1 MTYTG
6 LPRIRLTALPDKS
19 VLVVR
24 GDELDESILRAD
36 AERFRRRYPAW
47 GRFGVSALLATD
59 DEEVDELCSTRLER
73 FEFVVIFRRAD
84 LVAIGIEVVP
94 TFRRP
99 HVTLACEDLDRLVTG
114 MLECEHMTR
123 TNPHHNAH

>member
-36 AERFRRRYPAW
+36 AERF
-47 GRFGVSALLATD
+47 G
-59 DEEVDELCSTRLER
+59 
-73 FEFVVIFRRAD
+73 VVIRHGDASAFR
-84 LVAIGIEVVP
+84 LSLLQ
-94 TFRRP
+94 TMRRSTSCARP
-99 HVTLACEDLDRLVTG
+99 GSNGLSS
-114 MLECEHMTR
+114 
-123 TNPHHNAH
+123 